1 MIQSPSRRPRPSEG
15 HARGCGAVR
24 GRVDSRIPVAT
35 VGYGPLL
42 EPDVAEAAGVA
53 AEPFWRAR
61 GLSPPRWAGLYR
73 ELYVDPCP
81 PSLQIAAIEELPAL
95 QKMGQAA
102 P

>member
-1 MIQSPSRRPRPSEG
+1 M
-15 HARGCGAVR
+15 RGAAAPFAGALT
-24 GRVDSRIPVAT
+24 RIPVAT